1 MTSKTEIAVANAT
14 SRNTGAVGSKAI
26 VPRYVRETFG
36 DLEALWVLDFGA
48 GKHAAHAE
56 AMRAAY
62 GGHLGWW
69 VDAYEFGANVVPG
82 VHLSGPAQARV
93 RGLYGIVYASNVLNV
108 QSSSAMLQET
118 VRHARSFLK
127 YTGRF
132 ICNYPASPRKS
143 DLTAD
148 DVEAVLRLYF
158 ATVRRVGGT
167 KQAPMWSC
175 EQGAI
180 E

>member
-1 MTSKTEIAVANAT
+1 MTSKSEIAVANAT
-14 SRNTGAVGSKAI
+14 SRNTGAVGSTAI

-36 DLEALWVLDFGA
+36 DLQELWVLDFGA
-48 GKHAAHAE
+48 GKHAAHAV
-56 AMRAAY
+56 AMREAY
-62 GGHLGWW
+62 ASFDWY

-118 VRHARSFLK
+118 VRNARSFLK